1 MAGVIGVVSNEEC
14 FEDLYFGL
22 HYLQHRA
29 QDFCGVGWLDGKKLE
44 SKTHRGLVE
53 KGFSLEALRELK
65 SNLFIGS
72 VAGDRQPVSELS
84 QFGGMLLSYD
94 GNIINYEE
102 LTNSF
107 LKEGETFS
115 NYSNLGDVKDTAVVS
130 KIISRE
136 VNFVKG
142 VERLVEVVQGDFA
155 IVGLTREGVYATRG
169 WGRKPLI
176 LGKKDGTYAV
186 SSESNSFENT
196 GLEIVRDVKP
206 GEIVLLNQEGIHS
219 KRELDLSPIKYGT
232 FEWIYTAYP
241 PSVIDGKSV
250 SEVRKAVGRALAEK
264 YPVEADIVSPI
275 PNSGRWHA
283 VGYSQESGLRY
294 EEVFVRYD
302 YSGRSFTRGE
312 QAARDLEARTKLIPV
327 RGSIEGKRIIIVD
340 DSIVR
345 ATQMLNRVKEL
356 KRLGAKEVHARIA
369 CPPLMAACEY
379 GKTTKKDEDCI
390 ARRMP
395 VDRIRELLGLDSLEY
410 ATADMLEK
418 SIGLPRDKLCL
429 ACWGEH

>member
-1 MAGVIGVVSNEEC
+1 MAGVIGVVSNKEC

-22 HYLQHRA
+22 HYLEHRA
-29 QDFCGVGWLDGKKLE
+29 QDFCGVGWFDGKKLE

-84 QFGGMLLSYD
+84 QVGGMLLSYD

-232 FEWIYTAYP
+232 CECIYTA
-241 PSVIDGKSV
+241 
-250 SEVRKAVGRALAEK
+250 
-264 YPVEADIVSPI
+264 
-275 PNSGRWHA
+275 
-283 VGYSQESGLRY
+283 
-294 EEVFVRYD
+294 
-302 YSGRSFTRGE
+302 
-312 QAARDLEARTKLIPV
+312 
-327 RGSIEGKRIIIVD
+327 
-340 DSIVR
+340 
-345 ATQMLNRVKEL
+345 
-356 KRLGAKEVHARIA
+356 
-369 CPPLMAACEY
+369 
-379 GKTTKKDEDCI
+379 
-390 ARRMP
+390 
-395 VDRIRELLGLDSLEY
+395 
-410 ATADMLEK
+410 
-418 SIGLPRDKLCL
+418 
-429 ACWGEH
+429 